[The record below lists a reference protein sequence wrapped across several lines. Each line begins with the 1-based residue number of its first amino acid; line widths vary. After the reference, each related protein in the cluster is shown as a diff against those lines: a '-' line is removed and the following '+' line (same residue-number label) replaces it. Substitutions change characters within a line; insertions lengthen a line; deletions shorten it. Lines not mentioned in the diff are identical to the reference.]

1 MPMVRI
7 ELVPGR
13 TREQKARAARE
24 ITEAMTR
31 TLGAKPEATQIVF
44 IEVERADWAAAGKLL
59 DEG

>member
-7 ELVPGR
+7 ELLPGR

-24 ITEAMTR
+24 ITDAIVR

-44 IEVERADWAAAGKLL
+44 AEVARSDWATAGKLA
-59 DEG
+59 DES